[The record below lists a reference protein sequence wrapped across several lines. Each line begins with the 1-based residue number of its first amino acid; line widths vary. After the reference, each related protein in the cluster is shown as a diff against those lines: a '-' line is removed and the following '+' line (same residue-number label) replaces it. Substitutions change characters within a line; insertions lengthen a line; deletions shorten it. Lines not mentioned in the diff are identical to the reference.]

1 MASSEAPL
9 GEEAAAAAAALLA
22 GLAARLTG
30 SAEEQEEREEQA
42 AAAAPG
48 RLATLGQL
56 AALLRDP
63 AGREKASESLFQ
75 DLLQILRKASYEID
89 VTYKQNNTLEHTDS
103 LFLLVSECFRCLRN
117 ACVQCTKNQ
126 NVMRNLGLIEASVHL
141 IQLLHKLETNL
152 ESLLTAF
159 RCSLQ
164 FLGNIAAGNK
174 ASQHRIWT
182 LAFPSLFLNCLK
194 HQDEKV
200 VSYCCMVLFTCL
212 NPERTRELQ
221 EESNL
226 NVALAVLQAS
236 RKYPES
242 EWTFLIVTNHL
253 LKCPELVKAMYAK
266 LSNQERASFLELI
279 QSEIGEN
286 DTVISAETAKFLVNC
301 FKEKCQAVLILAFAA
316 NDDDEEALVT
326 IRLVDVLCEMTS
338 NSGHLECLQACP
350 DLLEVTVKTLQLT
363 HLAGKQ
369 STNIFT
375 VTHSGQEQSCH
386 PAVGFKS
393 HLIRLIGNLCYKNK
407 ANQDKVYDLDGIP
420 LILDNCSID
429 DNNPFVSQWAVYTI
443 RNLTEQNERNQEL
456 IARMEQQGLADNSVL
471 ENMGLKVEKRD
482 QKLILRSSGKT
493 PHL

>member
-1 MASSEAPL
+1 MASSEAPP
-9 GEEAAAAAAALLA
+9 GEEAAAALLA
-22 GLAARLTG
+22 ALAARLTG
-30 SAEEQEEREEQA
+30 SAEQEEQA

-48 RLATLGQL
+48 RLATVGQI
-56 AALLRDP
+56 AALFRDP

-75 DLLQILRKASYEID
+75 DLLQMLRKASYEID

-182 LAFPSLFLNCLK
+182 LAFPSLFLNCLN
-194 HQDEKV
+194 HQDEKTV
-200 VSYCCMVLFTCL
+200 AYCCMVLFTCL

-242 EWTFLIVTNHL
+242 EWT
-253 LKCPELVKAMYAK
+253 
-266 LSNQERASFLELI
+266 ASFLELI

-286 DTVISAETAKFLVNC
+286 NTVISAETAKFLVNC
-301 FKEKCQAVLILAFAA
+301 FKEKCQAVLILAFAE

-471 ENMGLKVEKRD
+471 EKMGLKVEKQD